1 MILLGMRVK
10 RESAAEGQIV
20 INISPEHLDCEKG
33 NTLETMQTF
42 IGSVEDPANIEYVQT
57 DINGL
62 KVDVWY
68 NKDFAADPGSEP
80 SFLANDVTLLC
91 GNLVFARADK
101 DGELL
106 GLTDEEIHSI
116 VGAFLDNHEKAQN
129 YFNQLVNKA

>member
-1 MILLGMRVK
+1 MILLGMRIN

-20 INISPEHLDCEKG
+20 INISPEHLECEKG

-42 IGSVEDPANIEYVQT
+42 IGSVEAPASIGYVQT

-68 NKDFAADPGSEP
+68 NKDFAAAPGCEP
-80 SFLANDVTLLC
+80 SFLANDITLLC

-106 GLTDEEIHSI
+106 GLTDKEIHI
-116 VGAFLDNHEKAQN
+116 ICDAYLDNHEKAQN